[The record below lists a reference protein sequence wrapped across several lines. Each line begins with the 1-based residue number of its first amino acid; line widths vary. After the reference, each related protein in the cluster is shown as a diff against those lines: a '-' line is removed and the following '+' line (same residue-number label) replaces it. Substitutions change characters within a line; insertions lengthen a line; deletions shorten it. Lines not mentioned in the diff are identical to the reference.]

1 MATVRKAAAKKA
13 GVGTKA
19 VPKKSKAIEKAK
31 AENKTAK
38 ITAIEKVKPMEIAT
52 LQQVSPEAPAAGL
65 SKSFIKEAQKLDKWI
80 VETIRRVGNDVISL
94 GRAFLEV
101 QTKGYHVALGFKRA
115 EDYIEARWP
124 DQGKTQVFQAMRIV
138 RELTTGDKPSV
149 TEDDIRS
156 MTKENAEGLA
166 KLKKQGHAITPELIQ
181 EAKTLPAKQFQD
193 DVVLAR
199 SPELAQRA
207 AARKGTHLD
216 TLPEIL
222 VKRTVTFTS
231 PVEAMRVKCFE
242 ICRWLNPADG
252 ARDEESFANMAYS
265 AIFAE
270 FLSSYQAEYEQVMAD
285 QESRQLANA
294 QNHSDR
300 DGEMLV
306 VEEVHAAEF
315 ADEAAGEE
323 DNPDVAN
330 AAEATEDGEEATETT
345 ETVAHE
351 AIDGDAENNVVHE
364 GNEDEANSETGD
376 LADNDNDQDGNRWS

>member
-1 MATVRKAAAKKA
+1 MATVRKAASKKA
-13 GVGTKA
+13 SVGTKA

-31 AENKTAK
+31 TDIKTAK
-38 ITAIEKVKPMEIAT
+38 TTAIEKVNPMEIAT
-52 LQQVSPEAPAAGL
+52 LQQISPEAPASGL

-80 VETIRRVGNDVISL
+80 VETIHRVGNDVISL

-166 KLKKQGHAITPELIQ
+166 KLKKQGHAITPELIR

-216 TLPEIL
+216 TVPEIL
-222 VKRTVTFTS
+222 VKRTTTFTS

-242 ICRWLNPADG
+242 ICRWLNPTEG
-252 ARDEESFANMAYS
+252 NRDEESFTNMAYS

-270 FLSSYQAEYEQVMAD
+270 FLSSYQAEFEQVMAE
-285 QESRQLANA
+285 QEAQQLANA

-300 DGEMLV
+300 DGEMLI
-306 VEEVHAAEF
+306 VEEVHAAEL

-330 AAEATEDGEEATETT
+330 ATEATEDGEETSETT
-345 ETVAHE
+345 ETVSTE
-351 AIDGDAENNVVHE
+351 AVADNDENNVVYEGHE
-364 GNEDEANSETGD
+364 EEAENGD